1 MEEYRNNVE
10 TTRNLYLRLFTQ
22 ADFKLAKGLDLGLK
36 FQYEDNYGNTERYDE
51 ENSYFMR
58 NKIDTYASS
67 DGKGGFIYNIPMGGH
82 MSEQNSHSYFY
93 NIRGQLNYNTTLAE
107 NTISQPSSVVKSVRI
122 NGALP
127 EENVMDMT
135 IRN

>member
-1 MEEYRNNVE
+1 MPYERISDDNGNPVYQYLYNHYLAEKISNTEGLKSLGYNAMEEYRNNVE

-67 DGKGGFIYNIPMGGH
+67 DGKGRIYI
-82 MSEQNSHSYFY
+82 
-93 NIRGQLNYNTTLAE
+93 
-107 NTISQPSSVVKSVRI
+107 
-122 NGALP
+122 
-127 EENVMDMT
+127 
-135 IRN
+135 